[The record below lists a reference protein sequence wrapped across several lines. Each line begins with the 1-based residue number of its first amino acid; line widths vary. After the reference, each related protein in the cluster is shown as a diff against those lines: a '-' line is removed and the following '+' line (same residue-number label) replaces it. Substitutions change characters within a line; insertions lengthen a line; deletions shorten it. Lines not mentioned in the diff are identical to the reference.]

1 MKKISAV
8 IIVLVLCISLYAGY
22 DFVQNSRSSAMGNSA
37 IAYTSQY
44 INYFRNPAAVSLYNN
59 SEYNMTFGAS
69 ISDSYTPRAGMKYIT
84 DPDTCIKTQ
93 FIGENISMGFS
104 FDYDLTDIQ
113 YPTADRFTADSIREF
128 ELDVCISGNL
138 SMVSGGI
145 GVHFTSPWIREQ
157 IPVDR
162 SQIIADLVREAYL
175 FSYKRVPNGAE
186 ADLRA
191 GAMVSL
197 NNYSVGLLF
206 EDIVR
211 YQDSQ
216 TVFSFD
222 QLKNGISF
230 ALSYNQSLYTK
241 RGRLVP
247 VVYSF
252 ELDGQRVF
260 DTENGSINAG
270 LEVIWQLVRK
280 HSIALRIGYDMLI
293 NKLPYGTLT
302 AGLGFRIGD
311 YDLSI
316 EAGVPSDILA
326 GDFIQ
331 NYLVGVTFTV
341 LQ

>member
-1 MKKISAV
+1 MKRFLSAL
-8 IIVLVLCISLYAGY
+8 IVLFLCLGLYAGY

-44 INYFRNPAAVSLYNN
+44 INYFRNPASVSLYNN
-59 SEYNMTFGAS
+59 SEYNMAFGVSASDTF
-69 ISDSYTPRAGMKYIT
+69 TPRAGMNFIN
-84 DPDTCIKTQ
+84 DPDTCLKTQ

-104 FDYDLTDIQ
+104 FDYDLTNMEYQ
-113 YPTADRFTADSIREF
+113 TEERFTADSVREF
-128 ELDVCISGNL
+128 ELDVCISGNI

-145 GVHFTSPWIREQ
+145 GVHFTSPWIRKA

-162 SQIIADLVREAYL
+162 SQIIQDLVREAYL
-175 FSYKRVPNGAE
+175 LSYERVPNGSE
-186 ADLRA
+186 ADLRV
-191 GAMVSL
+191 GGMVSL
-197 NNYSVGLLF
+197 NNYSIGLLF

-216 TVFSFD
+216 TLFSFD
-222 QLKNGISF
+222 QFKNGISF

-247 VVYSF
+247 VVYAF

-260 DTENGSINAG
+260 DTDNGSINAG

-280 HSIALRIGYDMLI
+280 HSIALRVGYDMQI
-293 NKLPYGTLT
+293 NSMPYGSLT

-311 YDLSI
+311 YDLSVD
-316 EAGVPSDILA
+316 ASVPSDILA
-326 GDFIQ
+326 GDFMQ
-331 NYLVGVTFTV
+331 NYKVGVTFTV